1 MTSQKKEGNKP
12 SFEQSLR
19 RLEEIVRQL
28 EQGDVP
34 LEESLKMYEEGIAL
48 SKACVEKL
56 TQAELKVKKLGKDM
70 EGNLRVFEEEE
81 PE

>member
-1 MTSQKKEGNKP
+1 MTSQKKEGNKQ

-34 LEESLKMYEEGIAL
+34 LDESLKMYEEGIAL
-48 SKACVEKL
+48 SKACIEKL

>member
-1 MTSQKKEGNKP
+1 MTSQKREGNKQ

-34 LEESLKMYEEGIAL
+34 LDESLKMYEEGIAL
-48 SKACVEKL
+48 SKACIEKL